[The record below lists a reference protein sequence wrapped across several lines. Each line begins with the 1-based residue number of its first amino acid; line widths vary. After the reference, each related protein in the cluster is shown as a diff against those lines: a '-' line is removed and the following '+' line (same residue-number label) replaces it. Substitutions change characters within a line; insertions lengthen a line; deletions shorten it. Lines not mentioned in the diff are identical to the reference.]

1 MIPRYSTPEM
11 ERIWTDENKFQQ
23 MLEIEILAC
32 EAMAKIHKI
41 PAAAPARI
49 RRKAKINVKRIKAI
63 EDITHHDVIAFLTQ
77 LEEVVGD
84 DAKYIHMGLTSSDV
98 LDTALSLQMKASLD
112 IIQDDLETLARTL
125 KKQARTYKN
134 TLMVGRT
141 HGIYAEPVTFGLKIA
156 LWYADTL
163 RNIQRV
169 KELIPVVSVGKI
181 SGAVGTYANVDP
193 RIEAYVCGKLK
204 FQAAPIS
211 TQILQRDRHAQYLSV
226 LAICAAEIEKIAT
239 ELRNLQRSD
248 IREVEEFFSKGQKG
262 SSAMPHK
269 RNPITGEQLCGL
281 ARIIRANVV
290 PALENVALWHERDI
304 SHSSVERVI
313 LPDSSILLD
322 YMLKK
327 TIRLVSN
334 LLVYPENMRENLTK
348 TNGLIF
354 SQQVLL
360 ALIEKGIARQ
370 QAYVI
375 VQRNAMRVWQEKGQ
389 LLDYLKEDAE
399 LLQYIAAA
407 EIAACFDYK
416 YHLKNI
422 DKIFQRLKI

>member
-23 MLEIEILAC
+23 MLEVEILAC
-32 EAMAKIHKI
+32 EAMAKLHKI

-49 RRKAKINVKRIKAI
+49 RQKARIDVKRIKKI
-63 EDITHHDVIAFLTQ
+63 EDVTHHDVIAFLTQ

-112 IIQDDLETLARTL
+112 IIQDDLETLAQTL
-125 KKQARTYKN
+125 KKQAKAYKN

-141 HGIYAEPVTFGLKIA
+141 HGIYAEPVTFGLKMA
-156 LWYADTL
+156 LWYSDTL

-193 RIEAYVCGKLK
+193 RIEDYVCRKLK

-211 TQILQRDRHAQYLSV
+211 TQVLQRDRHAQYLSV

-281 ARIIRANVV
+281 ARVIRANVI

-334 LLVYPENMRENLTK
+334 LLVYPENMRENLEK

-360 ALIEKGIARQ
+360 ALIGKGIARQ
-370 QAYVI
+370 KAYVI
-375 VQRNAMRVWQEKGQ
+375 VQRNAMRVWQEKGS
-389 LLDYLKEDAE
+389 LLDYLKEDSK
-399 LLQYIAAA
+399 LLQYVTQD